1 MDAASFPFEPELDAE
16 AIMGGTL
23 CLLCCAAKNSQPMYL
38 AKAAANLALLANHPA
53 LSSQLRVVCRRL
65 WVSLE
70 SQVQSEAVPGNRSVT
85 PPTTPLEEAAAAPQR
100 KLH

>member
-16 AIMGGTL
+16 AILGGTL

-38 AKAAANLALLANHPA
+38 EKAAANLALLASHPA

-65 WVSLE
+65 WASLE
-70 SQVQSEAVPGNRSVT
+70 SQVQPEAAPGNSRTASA
-85 PPTTPLEEAAAAPQR
+85 TPLEEVAPTR